1 MKQGLLEGRVCLV
14 TGGSRGIGA
23 EIALHLAQNGATVA
37 VNYLKDKHSALE
49 IVQKIRRIGQKS
61 QAFAADVADP
71 KQVEKML
78 DDISGEFGQVDIL
91 VNNAGIHRGGRI
103 HLISPKEFESVVDT
117 AIMGAFYCSRMVIP
131 SMIEQRWGR
140 IVNITSVMGLR
151 GWPGDTAYS
160 AAKAGLIGFTK
171 ALAKEIAGDGILV
184 NAVAPGYITTEMTSA
199 ISERGR
205 QKMLEVTPMKRPG
218 SAKEVAETVVFL
230 VSEGTYTT
238 GTVISVDGGMGS

>member
-1 MKQGLLEGRVCLV
+1 MPRYDLEGQVAIV
-14 TGGSRGIGA
+14 TGAGRGIGRAIGLRLASEGVGVAITDIDVDNAQQVVA
-23 EIALHLAQNGATVA
+23 EIESGGGQAAAFKVDVTRRQDVDRMVHDTVA
-37 VNYLKDKHSALE
+37 
-49 IVQKIRRIGQKS
+49 R
-61 QAFAADVADP
+61 
-71 KQVEKML
+71 
-78 DDISGEFGQVDIL
+78 FGHLDIL

-171 ALAKEIAGDGILV
+171 ALAKE
-184 NAVAPGYITTEMTSA
+184 S
-199 ISERGR
+199 SC
-205 QKMLEVTPMKRPG
+205 
-218 SAKEVAETVVFL
+218 F
-230 VSEGTYTT
+230 
-238 GTVISVDGGMGS
+238 